1 MSTLGQRIKAAR
13 KAKRLTQADIAK
25 YFDIKPGSVSLWES
39 DDTRPDVTKLEPLAR
54 ILGVSVELLISD
66 PESSTNNHASY
77 SNTYKKPTT
86 ANVSAL
92 QNVPSEFSEPF
103 AIPPIPSKRIP
114 VYGLA
119 VGGED
124 GRFEMNG
131 QLIDTVFCPPGFE
144 NVPNLYAVYVVGES
158 MEPVFSPGQTVWV
171 HPNRSPRRGDDII
184 IQIRPDEAEQPPLGF
199 IKRYV
204 SSTSSKVIVQQF
216 NPPGEIEF
224 DKVSVLSM
232 HKIIMVQK

>member
-1 MSTLGQRIKAAR
+1 MSTLGQRIRTAR
-13 KAKRLTQADIAK
+13 KAKGLTQADVAK

-39 DDTRPDVTKLEPLAR
+39 DDTRPEVTRLEPLAR
-54 ILGVSVELLISD
+54 LLGISVNDLVSTSAQSAPLSQQEM
-66 PESSTNNHASY
+66 PYGYPHE
-77 SNTYKKPTT
+77 KPRKP
-86 ANVSAL
+86 AAI
-92 QNVPSEFSEPF
+92 SEFSEPF
-103 AIPPIPSKRIP
+103 AIPPIPARRIP

-131 QLIDTVFCPPGFE
+131 QLIDTVFCPPGYE
-144 NVPNLYAVYVVGES
+144 AVPNLYAVYVVGES

-171 HPNRSPRRGDDII
+171 HPNKAPRRGDDII
-184 IQIRPDEAEQPPLGF
+184 IQLQPEDSGSTPNGF

-204 SSTSSKVIVQQF
+204 STTPSGIVVQQF
-216 NPPGEIEF
+216 NPPKEIIF
-224 DKVSVLSM
+224 DRDAVMSI

>member
-1 MSTLGQRIKAAR
+1 MTTLGQRIRAAR
-13 KAKRLTQADIAK
+13 KAKGLTQADVAK

-39 DDTRPDVTKLEPLAR
+39 DDTRPEVSKLEPLAR
-54 ILGVSVELLISD
+54 LLGVSITMLVSD
-66 PESSTNNHASY
+66 TERSLPSRQFHEPPQNLAQN
-77 SNTYKKPTT
+77 
-86 ANVSAL
+86 L
-92 QNVPSEFSEPF
+92 QPEFSEPF
-103 AIPPIPSKRIP
+103 AVPPIPLRRIP

-131 QLIDTVFCPPGFE
+131 QLIDTVFCPPGYE

-184 IQIRPDEAEQPPLGF
+184 IQIQPENDGSPPHGF

-204 SSTSSKVIVQQF
+204 SSTSSKIIVQQF
-216 NPPGEIEF
+216 NPPKEIGFERQQ
-224 DKVSVLSM
+224 VLSM